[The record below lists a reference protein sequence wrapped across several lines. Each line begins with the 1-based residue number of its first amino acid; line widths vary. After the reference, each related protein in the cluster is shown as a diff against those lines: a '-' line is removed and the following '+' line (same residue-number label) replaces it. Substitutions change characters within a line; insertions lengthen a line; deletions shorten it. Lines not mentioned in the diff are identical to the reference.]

1 MSPVMPNRRDIVSIT
16 CYGLLFAAVV
26 LWAELRPAS
35 RDPLNTHE
43 PTRAAMIGGQI
54 ALSADQSEMRRLVNQ
69 AKIP

>member
-1 MSPVMPNRRDIVSIT
+1 MPNRRDIVSIT

-35 RDPLNTHE
+35 LNPLNSHE

-54 ALSADQSEMRRLVNQ
+54 ALSGDQPEMRRLVKHT
-69 AKIP
+69 KIP